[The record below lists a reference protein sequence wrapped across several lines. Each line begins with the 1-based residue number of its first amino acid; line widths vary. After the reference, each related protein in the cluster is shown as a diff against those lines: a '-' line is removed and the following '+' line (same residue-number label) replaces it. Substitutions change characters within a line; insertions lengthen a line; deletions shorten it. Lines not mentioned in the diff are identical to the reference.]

1 MYIRKLG
8 RRYQCQVRVR
18 NQSYYKTFVDKTSAR
33 LWGHETYLSAMKGV
47 LLGNGLK
54 KTLKELIE
62 KYIAEFTV
70 TKKSKVKETK
80 IWERLIRNHSWLTN
94 KRVINL
100 TPQDF
105 IKFIN
110 ILFVCRITGYINYS
124 FIHLYLFLVSSF
136 ISSPSPNPNCY
147 VNSILIIYLCD
158 LYTI

>member
-54 KTLKELIE
+54 KTLRELIK

-80 IWERLIRNHSWLTN
+80 IWERLIRNHSWLPAC
-94 KRVINL
+94 
-100 TPQDF
+100 PQ
-105 IKFIN
+105 
-110 ILFVCRITGYINYS
+110 
-124 FIHLYLFLVSSF
+124 
-136 ISSPSPNPNCY
+136 
-147 VNSILIIYLCD
+147 SIFKHPR
-158 LYTI
+158 

>member
-105 IKFIN
+105 IK
-110 ILFVCRITGYINYS
+110 LKKSV
-124 FIHLYLFLVSSF
+124 
-136 ISSPSPNPNCY
+136 
-147 VNSILIIYLCD
+147 
-158 LYTI
+158 

>member
-1 MYIRKLG
+1 
-8 RRYQCQVRVR
+8 
-18 NQSYYKTFVDKTSAR
+18 
-33 LWGHETYLSAMKGV
+33 MKGV

-100 TPQDF
+100 TPRF
-105 IKFIN
+105 YK
-110 ILFVCRITGYINYS
+110 V
-124 FIHLYLFLVSSF
+124 
-136 ISSPSPNPNCY
+136 
-147 VNSILIIYLCD
+147 
-158 LYTI
+158 